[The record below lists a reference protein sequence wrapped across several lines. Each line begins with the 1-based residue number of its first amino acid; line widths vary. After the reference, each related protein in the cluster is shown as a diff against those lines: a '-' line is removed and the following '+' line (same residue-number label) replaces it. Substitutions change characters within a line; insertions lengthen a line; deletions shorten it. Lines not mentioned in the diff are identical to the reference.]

1 MKNEPSY
8 WLKNNFHKLIKTVL
22 LIVVLFLSMSYI
34 SLKKENANLTETI
47 VQERQNQQQSTV
59 IQQQPVIAETVKVE
73 EVNVPDTI
81 PPKIESYC
89 FGALGE
95 LEAPKKNEERVCIK
109 IDSWNGYLDSVNS
122 VPITGKIEGDIK
134 SITVDGK
141 KVTWDENKEIYQRL
155 NLYIY
160 GGLNKYKVVA
170 EDMSGNKSSGYIETD
185 AQNNDNNLNVNLNE

>member
-1 MKNEPSY
+1 MKNELSY
-8 WLKNNFHKLIKTVL
+8 LLKSNFHKLIETVL
-22 LIVVLFLSMSYI
+22 LIVIIFLGMSYTG
-34 SLKKENANLTETI
+34 LKKENANLTETI
-47 VQERQNQQQSTV
+47 ARDRQNQQQSTI
-59 IQQQPVIAETVKVE
+59 IQQQPVIAEIAKVEE

-89 FGALGE
+89 FGTL
-95 LEAPKKNEERVCIK
+95 KKNEERVCIK

-141 KVTWDENKEIYQRL
+141 KVTWDENEEIYQRL

-170 EDMSGNKSSGYIETD
+170 EDMSGNKSSSYIETD